1 MHSRFSAALVRS
13 VAALGLGGAV
23 AAADPG
29 VPASP
34 EANPPGPVMAHGLG
48 GSPASQPALPTVT
61 PTAPDMKAVQDLLAR
76 LVGDVTA
83 GGKSADLASL
93 MARGARDP
101 MAAAPTVAPDLDRAA
116 AAFRAAW
123 QTRFGTSFDIG
134 NKVPVVMTEP
144 NVHVTDVQP
153 PPSPTPSTQ
162 ETATR
167 KTAVTVVLTGP
178 GGRDAVALHLLN
190 EGTGGKTEW
199 HVDVPATAT
208 AATLNAALAEHLTAV
223 TAAQASW
230 PTDVD
235 QAYEYVTQRL
245 LSAVGSPAEPH

>member
-1 MHSRFSAALVRS
+1 MRSRLPVVLLRSAA
-13 VAALGLGGAV
+13 ALALGGAV

-29 VPASP
+29 AAASP
-34 EANPPGPVMAHGLG
+34 EANPPGPVMARGMG
-48 GSPASQPALPTVT
+48 GPPASQPALPSVT
-61 PTAPDMKAVQDLLAR
+61 PTTPDMKAVQDLLAR
-76 LVGDVTA
+76 LVGDATA
-83 GGKSADLASL
+83 GGKSADLVSL
-93 MARGARDP
+93 MARASRDR
-101 MAAAPTVAPDLDRAA
+101 MADAPAAGPDLDRAA

-123 QTRFGTSFDIG
+123 QSRFGTSFDIHD
-134 NKVPVVMTEP
+134 KVPVVMTEP

-153 PPSPTPSTQ
+153 PPSQTPSTQ

-167 KTAVTVVLTGP
+167 KSAVTVVLTGP

-190 EGTGGKTEW
+190 EGAGGKTEW
-199 HVDVPATAT
+199 RLDLPATAT
-208 AATLNAALAEHLTAV
+208 AATVDANLTQHLTAV

-245 LSAVGSPAEPH
+245 LSAVGSPAKPH